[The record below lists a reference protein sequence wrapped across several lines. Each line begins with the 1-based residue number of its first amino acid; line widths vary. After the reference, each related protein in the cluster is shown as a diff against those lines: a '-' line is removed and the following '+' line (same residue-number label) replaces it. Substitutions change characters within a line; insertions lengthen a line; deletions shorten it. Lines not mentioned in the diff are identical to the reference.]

1 MIMEVE
7 AVGIEGPAERYAVR
21 CGRPP
26 RGHEGKVDE
35 RILDAAAKV
44 FLARGFSGASLEEI
58 AEAASAG
65 KPTIYA
71 RYPSKEALFAAVI
84 ERLVRRNTGI
94 EVIAWA
100 GATIPD
106 RLETAAA
113 SILTRLLRPEP
124 IGLIR
129 VAVAEARRFPDIAT
143 SVSRMARERQTEG
156 LARILAEFAEDAGT
170 GALPAF
176 APHCLPFTAKQ
187 FLELAVLP
195 MMIRALFGED
205 LDALRAEIGPHVSQS
220 VAFFLAA
227 CGVGGDA
234 YTRPLLA
241 PA

>member
-1 MIMEVE
+1 MEVE
-7 AVGIEGPAERYAVR
+7 AVGVAGPAERNAVR

-26 RGHEGKVDE
+26 RGHAGKVEE

-44 FLARGFSGASLEEI
+44 FLERGFTGASVDEI

-71 RYPSKEALFAAVI
+71 RYSSKETLFSAVI

-94 EVIAWA
+94 EVVACA
-100 GATIPD
+100 GATIQE

-129 VAVAEARRFPDIAT
+129 VTVAEARRFPDLAT
-143 SVSRMARERQTEG
+143 SVSRMAKERQTEG
-156 LARILAEFAEDAGT
+156 LARVLAEFAQNAGT

-176 APHCLPFTAKQ
+176 APNCLPFTAKQ
-187 FLELAVLP
+187 FLEVAVLP
-195 MMIRALFGED
+195 MLIRALFGED
-205 LDALRAEIGPHVSQS
+205 LDALRAEIGPHVSKS

-227 CGVGGDA
+227 CRVGGDA
-234 YTRPLLA
+234 CTRPLPSRA
-241 PA
+241 

>member
-1 MIMEVE
+1 MEVE
-7 AVGIEGPAERYAVR
+7 AVGVGGSAERNAVR
-21 CGRPP
+21 CGRPR
-26 RGHEGKVDE
+26 RGHQGKVEE

-44 FLARGFSGASLEEI
+44 FLERGFSGASLEDI
-58 AEAASAG
+58 AEAACAG

-71 RYPSKEALFAAVI
+71 RYASKETLFAAVI

-94 EVIAWA
+94 EAIACG
-100 GATIPD
+100 GATIPE

-129 VAVAEARRFPDIAT
+129 VAVAEARRFPDLAT

-176 APHCLPFTAKQ
+176 AAHCLPVTAKQ

-205 LDALRAEIGPHVSQS
+205 LDALRAEIDPHVSRS

-227 CGVGGDA
+227 CGVAGEA
-234 YTRPLLA
+234 CTRPLRS